1 MKRELKRIEA
11 ALHHLADQH
20 SNPSTVSLPAR
31 GFSPQSPADGPAPL
45 LGPPVAKVALPTL
58 PVLPAMPEEEH
69 GRPEADARTVAR
81 TEAGPAAPKEAIVE
95 PLSASLN
102 EVKAPALPRLK
113 TPSFSS
119 HRNAA
124 NPTLAMSLL
133 KEMETTVA
141 GWQEELQQVLRQ
153 IQDLYLEGPIV
164 DGWLE
169 SYAQQEGEAPEFRH
183 ADVDC
188 LMNYIEKM
196 KSVSQPDLPQTASLP
211 YGARVP
217 QDGNT
222 AGYRLCGLNED
233 GQLWFRHCP
242 AEQVPAVGMAIAR
255 YQRLRLLLSRKQYLE
270 TRLSQLAET
279 LVTVHG
285 QLN

>member
-1 MKRELKRIEA
+1 MKQNLKRIEA
-11 ALHHLADQH
+11 ALHQLATKRSDLLEASIPSRIDSDQVL
-20 SNPSTVSLPAR
+20 TVSTSSSS
-31 GFSPQSPADGPAPL
+31 SPNSVKAS
-45 LGPPVAKVALPTL
+45 LPTL
-58 PVLPAMPEEEH
+58 PILPVVELK
-69 GRPEADARTVAR
+69 DSS
-81 TEAGPAAPKEAIVE
+81 TETSHVPKEGTVE
-95 PLSASLN
+95 PLSTSLS
-102 EVKAPALPRLK
+102 EVKTPALPRLK

-124 NPTLAMSLL
+124 NPTLAMGLL
-133 KEMETTVA
+133 KEMETIVA

-169 SYAQQEGEAPEFRH
+169 SYAHQDGEAPEFRH

-188 LMNYIEKM
+188 LMDYVEKM
-196 KSVSQPDLPQTASLP
+196 RAHSQKEPLPTSTSP
-211 YGARVP
+211 YGEKLQSEA
-217 QDGNT
+217 NA

-270 TRLSQLAET
+270 TRLEQLAET
-279 LVTVHG
+279 LVMVHSR
-285 QLN
+285 LNA

>member
-1 MKRELKRIEA
+1 MKRDLKRIEA
-11 ALHHLADQH
+11 ALYQLADKCSDTLEASILSQRNGTQVLAV
-20 SNPSTVSLPAR
+20 SNHPSS
-31 GFSPQSPADGPAPL
+31 SPNS
-45 LGPPVAKVALPTL
+45 VKVNLPTL
-58 PVLPAMPEEEH
+58 PSLPAVELKDSLS
-69 GRPEADARTVAR
+69 AT
-81 TEAGPAAPKEAIVE
+81 GPDLKESMVK
-95 PLSASLN
+95 PLSASLS
-102 EVKAPALPRLK
+102 EVKTPALPRLK

-124 NPTLAMSLL
+124 NPTLAMGLL
-133 KEMETTVA
+133 KELETIVA
-141 GWQEELQQVLRQ
+141 SWQEELQRVLQQ

-169 SYAQQEGEAPEFRH
+169 SYAHQDGEAPEFRH

-188 LMNYIEKM
+188 LMDYVEKIRTHSS
-196 KSVSQPDLPQTASLP
+196 KEPLPTSTSP
-211 YGARVP
+211 YGEKLQPEASS
-217 QDGNT
+217 

-270 TRLSQLAET
+270 TRLEQLAET
-279 LVTVHG
+279 LVMVHSR
-285 QLN
+285 LNG